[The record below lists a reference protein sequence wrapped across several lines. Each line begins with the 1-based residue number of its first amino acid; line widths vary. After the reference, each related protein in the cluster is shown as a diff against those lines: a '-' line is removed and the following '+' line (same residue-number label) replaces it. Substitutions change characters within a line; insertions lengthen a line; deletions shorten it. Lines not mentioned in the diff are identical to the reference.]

1 MWWRCITARLRWR
14 RRVFSIRFWTACP
27 SRLKRCKWM
36 AEVSSP
42 RSSRRLASKKRVL
55 RGACGV
61 RSATRLKPAAAQLG
75 ENLQLYPPTPVADL
89 PHPTGIYH
97 PLERKPQ
104 KGKVSLIYW
113 TSTPICRNLTL
124 RVQLK
129 IASRPSDVAVAHPF
143 RGEALPSHEE
153 LAVQTGRD
161 RMEPHETRY
170 SSRLSPRHGALRLR
184 P

>member
-1 MWWRCITARLRWR
+1 VYHRATSMAARFLDTLLD
-14 RRVFSIRFWTACP
+14 RVPFPVKA
-27 SRLKRCKWM
+27 
-36 AEVSSP
+36 
-42 RSSRRLASKKRVL
+42 
-55 RGACGV
+55 
-61 RSATRLKPAAAQLG
+61 
-75 ENLQLYPPTPVADL
+75 LQVD
-89 PHPTGIYH
+89 G
-97 PLERKPQ
+97 
-104 KGKVSLIYW
+104 GIYW

-124 RVQLK
+124 RVQSK
-129 IASRPSDVAVAHPF
+129 IASRPSDAAVAHPF